1 MINLKN
7 KRIIISKTNQIG
19 DVTFALPLASELKRL
34 EPTCTIIFLSREYNR
49 SLIEHYQDVDE
60 FADWEHLNKD
70 DLAEGLRTLHADI
83 IIHVAL
89 NKPVIKAAKKAKIPI
104 RIGTT
109 SKILSWFT
117 CNRLVYNPRSK
128 SPLHETQLDMQLLKP
143 LGGKNFYS
151 LQEIVGLR
159 HYKPFSGTADCLNLL
174 DPHKFN
180 LILHPKTRGEHIE
193 WLPEQFGTLIKFL
206 SPEKFKIFITGS
218 QKEGDQ
224 VREAMIAPFPHVV
237 DLCGKISLD
246 DLMQLIA
253 KADGMICASTGP
265 VHLAANFGIYTL
277 GLYAPI
283 RPFDAGRWGPVGAKA
298 EVLAIQKNCEACRY
312 HGKCKCITE
321 ITPQQ
326 VYAAVCR
333 WYEER
338 NSHQKTAG
346 TAS

>member
-7 KRIIISKTNQIG
+7 KRVIISKTNQIG
-19 DVTFALPLASELKRL
+19 DVTFSLPLASELKRL
-34 EPTCTIIFLSREYNR
+34 EPACKIIFLSREYTR

-60 FADWEHLNKD
+60 FSDWESLNKN
-70 DLAEGLRTLHADI
+70 DLAEGLRALHADI
-83 IIHVAL
+83 IIHVTP
-89 NKPVIKAAKKAKIPI
+89 NKPIIKAAKKAKIPL
-104 RIGTT
+104 RIGTA

-128 SPLHETQLDMQLLKP
+128 SPLHETQLDMMFLKP
-143 LGGKNFYS
+143 LGGKKFYS
-151 LQEIVGLR
+151 LNDIIALR
-159 HYKPFSGTADCLNLL
+159 RYKPFNHTAPCLNLL

-193 WLPEQFGTLIKFL
+193 WLPEQFATLIKML
-206 SPEKFKIFITGS
+206 PPEKFKIFITGN

-224 VREAMIAPFPHVV
+224 VRHEMIEPFPQIV
-237 DLCGKISLD
+237 DLFGKISLD
-246 DLMQLIA
+246 DFMQLIA

-283 RPFDAGRWGPVGAKA
+283 KPFDAGRWGPVGAKA

-326 VYAAVCR
+326 VYDAVCR
-333 WYEER
+333 WYDAK
-338 NSHQKTAG
+338 NKAVK
-346 TAS
+346 